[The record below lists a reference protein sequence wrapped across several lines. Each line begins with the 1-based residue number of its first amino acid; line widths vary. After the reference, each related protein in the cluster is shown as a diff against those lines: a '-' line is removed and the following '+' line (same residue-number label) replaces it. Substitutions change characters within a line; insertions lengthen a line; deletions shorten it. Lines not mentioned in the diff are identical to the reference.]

1 MKLILSLLAL
11 SMCGCAISPQY
22 LKQDKCGLLQLTNG
36 RNLYWPKYSFVHF
49 DVDANRFSEQEFKD
63 TLKAAEFWEDKLHG
77 NLTITV
83 DYTPNPGDTK
93 VIYVDEVDN
102 KRMQG
107 QTILGHYPDGTIL
120 DATIELNS
128 ALADHTDFY
137 SLILHEMG
145 HALGI
150 GHTSHAKSIMY
161 PHLSSNHVR
170 DDYTHDL
177 DEPIECL
184 LDIYE

>member
-120 DATIELNS
+120 DATIELNPVEIR
-128 ALADHTDFY
+128 AFFQC
-137 SLILHEMG
+137 
-145 HALGI
+145 
-150 GHTSHAKSIMY
+150 
-161 PHLSSNHVR
+161 NH
-170 DDYTHDL
+170 
-177 DEPIECL
+177 I
-184 LDIYE
+184 